1 MRCKHLN
8 CPAHKPE
15 AHQSRHCRPAWSLSE
30 SKSSPFPESF
40 MVTVSPPDTWVY
52 ALRLPHDPRAAR
64 VARMTVRAAL
74 NGHGMPEALD
84 VVELLTSE
92 LVTNAYRHTKGPAS
106 LRLTA
111 LGDGRL
117 RVGVWDTSSHIPA
130 PFGKPPGDRVPPAP
144 VDAVSGRGLVLVREH
159 ADSWGGW
166 PLCDSLLDRGAGKL
180 LWFEVGVGR
189 MGGW

>member
-1 MRCKHLN
+1 
-8 CPAHKPE
+8 
-15 AHQSRHCRPAWSLSE
+15 
-30 SKSSPFPESF
+30 

-92 LVTNAYRHTKGPAS
+92 LVTNTYRHTKGPAS

-130 PFGKPPGDRVPPAP
+130 PFDKPPGDRVPPVP
-144 VDAVSGRGLVLVREH
+144 VDADGGRGLVLVQEY
-159 ADSWGGW
+159 AASWGGW
-166 PLCDSLLDRGAGKL
+166 PLGDGLLDRGAGKL
-180 LWFEVGVGR
+180 LWFEVGAGR
-189 MGGW
+189 MDGR